1 MFTFKKILVPTD
13 FSECFEIA
21 LNYSLEF
28 AKSMEAELHIV
39 HVIQPAI
46 MPADLGY
53 PQVSTVD
60 IEKEIEANAYRQL
73 DNIKASLR
81 DKGVNFKAKIMYG
94 KPSDRIIDYSHEEN
108 IDLICIATHGRSG
121 FQHLLF
127 GSTTEKVL
135 RKATCPVLS
144 VRMPDK
150 RV

>member
-1 MFTFKKILVPTD
+1 MFSFNKILVPTD

-21 LNYSLEF
+21 LKYSLEF
-28 AKSMEAELHIV
+28 AKSLEAELHIV

-46 MPADLGY
+46 LPADLGY

-60 IEKEIEANAYRQL
+60 IEKEIEANAHRRL
-73 DNIKASLR
+73 DNIKGTLR
-81 DKGVNFKAKIMYG
+81 NEGVNFEAKILFG
-94 KPSDRIIDYSHEEN
+94 KPSDQIIDYSRKEN
-108 IDLICIATHGRSG
+108 IDLICISTHGRSG

-135 RKATCPVLS
+135 RKAVCPVLS

-150 RV
+150 